1 MDIEKSCFLVCD
13 WFHTLEACLEI
24 SGVFVYF
31 LTLGVLCG
39 PLNSVRTPE
48 TFNKCLGIVI

>member
-24 SGVFVYF
+24 SGVFIFNTGSCVRIVKF
-31 LTLGVLCG
+31 R
-39 PLNSVRTPE
+39 PNS
-48 TFNKCLGIVI
+48 